1 MSYLLTK
8 FQEHAI
14 ENETPPRNPHQ
25 IKHNYSFQLILFPVL
40 LLFKFKNTVYNGT
53 AINLATNEYT
63 IGKNTN
69 Q

>member
-1 MSYLLTK
+1 MSFLLTR

-14 ENETPPRNPHQ
+14 ENDTPPRNPHQ
-25 IKHNYSFQLILFPVL
+25 IKQIYSFQLILFPVL

-53 AINLATNEYT
+53 AINLAKNEYK